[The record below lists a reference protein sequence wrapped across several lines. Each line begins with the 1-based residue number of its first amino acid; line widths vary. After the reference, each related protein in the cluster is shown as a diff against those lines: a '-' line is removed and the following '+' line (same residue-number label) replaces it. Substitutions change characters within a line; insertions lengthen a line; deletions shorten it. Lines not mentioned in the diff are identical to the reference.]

1 MDTEHIVESGQEV
14 RVGATR
20 FRIRRI
26 KNSMLTM
33 IGRVDVT
40 DPVTGESRTF
50 TTPTPG
56 WAAEAVAEITENSKS
71 PFGD

>member
-1 MDTEHIVESGQEV
+1 MDAEHISQSGQEV
-14 RVGATR
+14 RVGETR
-20 FRIRRI
+20 FRIRRV

-33 IGRVDVT
+33 VGRVEVT

-56 WAAEAVAEITENSKS
+56 WAAEAIEEEQSAL
-71 PFGD
+71 GR